1 MSESVPPR
9 PPIQPDASERA
20 SRGASPPSEPSEPTD
35 KVPMLPF
42 DVMDDDGDWP
52 EEPTQVMPAFAPG
65 TFFAD
70 RFRIERVL
78 GMGGMSRVYEATDLR
93 IERRVALKVLYPRR
107 RADDE
112 VVARFRREAEL
123 LARLDH
129 PGVVRV
135 RDFGQASDGTT
146 WLSMDLLEGETLS
159 ERLRREKRMGPGSLV
174 PIVAA
179 VADALEAAHA
189 AGIVHRDIKPDNVF
203 LPSSGSPPAM
213 VLDFG
218 LSTASGV
225 ARLTRTG
232 AVLGTPRYMAPEQLR
247 SASEAGPRADV
258 YALGVLLYEA
268 LSGQSPFEAA
278 DRGELLGAILEGRRV
293 PLRSRRPDLPA
304 EIEQVLERAMHRDPA
319 ARFEGPRALAEAFA
333 EALGRASYL
342 PTVAPASGSGAGT
355 ASAPTWLL
363 LVGGLLLGILLGA
376 LGMWLL
382 ARP

>member
-1 MSESVPPR
+1 MSESGR
-9 PPIQPDASERA
+9 PSLPLDRA
-20 SRGASPPSEPSEPTD
+20 SDPPPTVPSVPSEPSEPTE
-35 KVPMLPF
+35 KLPMLPF
-42 DVMDDDGDWP
+42 EGVDEAHEWP

-70 RFRIERVL
+70 RFRIERML

-112 VVARFRREAEL
+112 VVGRFRREAEL

-135 RDFGQASDGTT
+135 RDFGQAADGTT

-159 ERLRREKRMGPGSLV
+159 KRLRREKRMGPGALV

-189 AGIVHRDIKPDNVF
+189 AGIVHRDLKPDNVF

-232 AVLGTPRYMAPEQLR
+232 TVVGTPRYMAPEQLR
-247 SASEAGPRADV
+247 SASDAGPRADV

-268 LSGQSPFEAA
+268 LTGTSPFEAA
-278 DRGELLGAILEGRRV
+278 DRGELLGAILQGRRV
-293 PLRSRRPDLPA
+293 PLRQRRPELPA
-304 EIEQVLERAMHRDPA
+304 AIEQVLERAMHRDPE
-319 ARFEGPRALAEAFA
+319 ARFEGPKALAEAFA

-342 PTVAPASGSGAGT
+342 PGGAPSAAV
-355 ASAPTWLL
+355 ASAPAAGRPTWVLLAAGLLVGILIGGLGVWLL
-363 LVGGLLLGILLGA
+363 L
-376 LGMWLL
+376 
-382 ARP
+382 RP

>member
-1 MSESVPPR
+1 MSESVPPH
-9 PPIQPDASERA
+9 PPIQPDAPERA

>member
-1 MSESVPPR
+1 
-9 PPIQPDASERA
+9 
-20 SRGASPPSEPSEPTD
+20 
-35 KVPMLPF
+35 MLPF
-42 DVMDDDGDWP
+42 DGAGEETDWP
-52 EEPTQVMPAFAPG
+52 EEPTQVMPAFATG

-135 RDFGQASDGTT
+135 RDFGQAADGTT

-159 ERLRREKRMGPGSLV
+159 DRLRRERRVGPGALV

-179 VADALEAAHA
+179 VADALDAAHA

-268 LSGQSPFEAA
+268 LCGQSPFEAA

-293 PLRSRRPDLPA
+293 PLRARRPDLPA
-304 EIEQVLERAMHRDPA
+304 EIERVLERAMHRDPA

-342 PTVAPASGSGAGT
+342 PAVPSAGGSGAKPLR
-355 ASAPTWLL
+355 APTWLL
-363 LVGGLLLGILLGA
+363 LAGGLLLGVLLGA
-376 LGMWLL
+376 IGMWLL
-382 ARP
+382 GRP